1 MKILAKQRLLLAYNK
16 EEVDNILEKYV
27 IDYNTSHLTD
37 NEFLED
43 AKYYYSNKEP
53 LRVFRGLLFQ
63 SEGSYKNFIKSIKSG
78 YLTTTR
84 ATSWTTS
91 KDVAED
97 FATHRKN
104 LNNSVAMGLYLSME
118 RARRAYDKI
127 DGYKGVVLVTNI
139 DPKQGIELEIGGEA
153 EVLLPP
159 GRYKVSRYEFQS
171 YDEIVGDR
179 TAEEVLKLAAKKDF
193 IDLLRYFKSRGLKP
207 EDLSEDI
214 KRKIFLYTYQPSK
227 RYEYGAYLETEPVY
241 YKKNMQSE
249 NEYNNYLYRAYI
261 IAFAEKVPNLEQLK
275 WYDKSSQDI
284 IIENFRNNLKSIFNK
299 VKKLTKVD
307 FEKAREK
314 YKNKEYTNSYNYR
327 RSLNYISNV
336 YKTDDNPI
344 YFAGVEWRFDIE
356 YFVKK
361 FGLESEYRSVLRAI
375 EKAYEASPKKELFN
389 RFSSGHQA
397 ARAYNMISN
406 GNYMS
411 KIMSI
416 SDPARRYQAIE
427 QYNDDLARTV
437 DGMSKFS
444 KLNLL

>member
-1 MKILAKQRLLLAYNK
+1 M
-16 EEVDNILEKYV
+16 
-27 IDYNTSHLTD
+27 
-37 NEFLED
+37 
-43 AKYYYSNKEP
+43 
-53 LRVFRGLLFQ
+53 
-63 SEGSYKNFIKSIKSG
+63 
-78 YLTTTR
+78 
-84 ATSWTTS
+84 
-91 KDVAED
+91 
-97 FATHRKN
+97 HRKN

-179 TAEEVLKLAAKKDF
+179 TAEEVLKLAAKNDF

-261 IAFAEKVPNLEQLK
+261 IAFAENVPNLEQLK
-275 WYDKSSQDI
+275 WYDKSSQDV

-314 YKNKEYTNSYNYR
+314 YKNNEYTNSYNYR

-375 EKAYEASPKKELFN
+375 EKAYEASPEKELFN